1 MVWCI
6 NGLSLQCSGSG
17 GTDLVSFGYLDNK
30 YLLGYYTQIGDDY
43 DPPVINGSPATLE
56 QMNRLYPTEEAA
68 LREEDRKRPV
78 QLVQTEEAW
87 ALHLPTGEI
96 VPLDQA
102 FTSQAFFWE

>member
-1 MVWCI
+1 MQRLRRHRFRQLRI
-6 NGLSLQCSGSG
+6 SGQRISSGLLCP
-17 GTDLVSFGYLDNK
+17 DWH
-30 YLLGYYTQIGDDY
+30 DY
-43 DPPVINGSPATLE
+43 NPPVINGSRATLE
-56 QMNRLYPTEEAA
+56 QINRLYPTEESA